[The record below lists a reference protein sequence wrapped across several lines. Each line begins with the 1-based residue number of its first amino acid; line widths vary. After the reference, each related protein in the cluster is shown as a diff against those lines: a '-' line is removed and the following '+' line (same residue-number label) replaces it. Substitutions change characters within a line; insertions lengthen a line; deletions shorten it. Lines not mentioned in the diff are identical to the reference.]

1 MQFSAGQVVVHPH
14 HGPATITEIT
24 TRILRGVPTNYL
36 SLQVHRTNLVVAV
49 PMDKVDEVGV
59 RAVFDRGQIESLFE
73 VLQAASGQ
81 EEEQWSRRQKANH
94 EKLLTGDLF
103 AAAGVVRDL
112 TRRLDT
118 KGLSWG
124 EKDMLRDAR
133 KPLLAEIAL
142 SLDLSDDE
150 AVAALDAAIVGEPA
164 PQRDLVAVAG

>member
-1 MQFSAGQVVVHPH
+1 MQLSAGQVVVHPH
-14 HGPATITEIT
+14 HGPATVTEIT
-24 TRILRGVPTNYL
+24 TRTLRGVPTSFL
-36 SLQVHRTNLVVAV
+36 SLQVHRTDLVVAV
-49 PMDKVDEVGV
+49 PMDKVGEVGV
-59 RAVFDRGQIESLFE
+59 RAVFDRDQIASLFE
-73 VLQAASGQ
+73 ILQAPTGQ

-94 EKLLTGDLF
+94 ERLLTGDLF

-142 SLDLSDDE
+142 SLDLSDDG
-150 AVAALDAAIVGEPA
+150 AVAALDAAIAGEPA
-164 PQRDLVAVAG
+164 PPRDLVA

>member
-24 TRILRGVPTNYL
+24 TRILRGVPTSYL
-36 SLQVHRTNLVVAV
+36 TLQVHRTSLVVAV
-49 PMDKVDEVGV
+49 PMDKAHEVGV
-59 RAVFDRGQIESLFE
+59 RAVFGRAQIESLFE
-73 VLQAASGQ
+73 VLQAPTGQ

-94 EKLLTGDLF
+94 EKLLSGDLL

-133 KPLLAEIAL
+133 EPLLAELAL
-142 SLDLSDDE
+142 SLELSDEE
-150 AVAALDAAIVGEPA
+150 AAAAVDAAIAGDPA
-164 PQRDLVAVAG
+164 PQRDLVAG